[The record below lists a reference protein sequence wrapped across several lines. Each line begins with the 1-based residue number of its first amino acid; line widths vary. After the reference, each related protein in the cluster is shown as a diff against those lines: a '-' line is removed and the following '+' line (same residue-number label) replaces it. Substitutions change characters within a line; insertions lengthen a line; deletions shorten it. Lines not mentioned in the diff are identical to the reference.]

1 MIRFFFITL
10 FFLCFCGK
18 ICFSQTTLLSN
29 TKYQLETG
37 TYLSTSGITPFWLR
51 SNQYGIVHLS
61 SPILTFRG
69 SAHKEYDSTKNE
81 NQKLKKFG
89 YGYGFWGVANVGK
102 QSALLLPEAYLK
114 VRYGAFEFYGGR
126 RREIMGLVDT
136 TLSSGSYIWSGNALP
151 MPKIQVSIPNYT
163 SIIGH
168 GLISVKGAYVHGWFN
183 NDRPITKHVKL
194 HQKSF
199 YARLGK
205 DNWKIRMY
213 AGFNHNVQWGGESPF
228 YSIDG
233 KLPDGFKNYLFAV
246 TGKRGA
252 IRNSPQTSDFDANRV
267 GNHLGTIDIG
277 MDIKFI
283 NADLFLYRQ
292 NIYEDGS
299 LFYLNNITDGM
310 NGISIKFKNSQFI
323 KKIGFEYLNTTSQGG
338 NVFAFLNGEPN
349 ELRGTD
355 NYFNNSQFADGWT
368 YKKNII
374 GTPFIQNSYLNFK
387 ASDKLKDFFIENNRI
402 KIFNISAV
410 GAFRKD
416 LTFSFRSSFSTN
428 NGTYSEPI
436 DNPKKQLST
445 IFSLTKSNFYFKKTT
460 LNLGLSF
467 DSGSLFKS
475 SFGTSI
481 RIIKHL

>member
-1 MIRFFFITL
+1 MIKKLLTFLFIILVCANGSFAQTL
-10 FFLCFCGK
+10 F
-18 ICFSQTTLLSN
+18 SN

-51 SNQYGIVHLS
+51 SNQYGIVPLS

-69 SAHKEYDSTKNE
+69 SAHKEYDSTKTD
-81 NQKLKKFG
+81 NQKVKKFG
-89 YGYGFWGVANVGK
+89 YGYGFWSIANVGR
-102 QSALLLPEAYLK
+102 QSGLLLPEAYLK

-136 TLSSGSYIWSGNALP
+136 ALTSGSYIWSGNALP
-151 MPKIQVSIPNYT
+151 MPKLQISIPNYT

-168 GLISVKGAYVHGWFN
+168 GLISVKGTYAHGWFN

-205 DNWKIRMY
+205 NNWKIRMY

-252 IRNSPQTSDFDANRV
+252 IQNTPENSDFDANRV
-267 GNHLGTIDIG
+267 GNHLGTVDIG
-277 MDIKFI
+277 MDIKFT

-299 LFYLNNITDGM
+299 LFYLNNINDGL
-310 NGISIKFKNSQFI
+310 NGIRIRFKNVQFI
-323 KKIGFEYLNTTSQGG
+323 KRIGFEYLNTTSQGG
-338 NVFAFLNGEPN
+338 NTFAFLDGEPN

-355 NYFNNSQFADGWT
+355 NYFNNGQFADGWT
-368 YKKNII
+368 YKNNII

-387 ASDKLKDFFIENNRI
+387 ITESNKVFFIENNRI
-402 KIFNISAV
+402 KLLNFSVV
-410 GAFRKD
+410 GTFTKD
-416 LTFSFRSSFSTN
+416 LSFNFFSSFSTN
-428 NGTYSEPI
+428 NGTYHYPTNKSL
-436 DNPKKQLST
+436 KQISTLLS
-445 IFSLTKSNFYFKKTT
+445 ISKSNFYLENTVIH
-460 LNLGLSF
+460 LSLAF
-467 DSGSLFKS
+467 DAGSLYTN
-475 SFGTSI
+475 SFGSCI
-481 RIIKHL
+481 RFIKQL

>member
-1 MIRFFFITL
+1 MIRKLLALSFTFV
-10 FFLCFCGK
+10 
-18 ICFSQTTLLSN
+18 ICVNNSFSQNLLSN
-29 TKYQLETG
+29 TKYQLEAG

-51 SNQYGIVHLS
+51 SNQYGTVPLS

-69 SAHKEYDSTKNE
+69 SAHKEYDSTKND
-81 NQKLKKFG
+81 NQRLKKFG

-102 QSALLLPEAYLK
+102 QSGLLLPEAYLK

-136 TLSSGSYIWSGNALP
+136 TLTSGSYIWSGNALP
-151 MPKIQVSIPNYT
+151 MPKLQISIPNYT

-168 GLISVKGAYVHGWFN
+168 GLISVKGTYAHGWFN
-183 NDRPITKHVKL
+183 NDRPFTKHVKL

-228 YSIDG
+228 YSING

-252 IRNSPQTSDFDANRV
+252 IQNTPENSDFDANRV

-277 MDIKFI
+277 MDIKLA

-299 LFYLNNITDGM
+299 LFFLNNIADGL
-310 NGISIKFKNSQFI
+310 NGVSIKLKNTKII

-338 NVFAFLNGEPN
+338 NVFAFLNGEPPQ
-349 ELRGTD
+349 LRGAD
-355 NYFNNSQFADGWT
+355 SYFSNAQFADGWT
-368 YKKNII
+368 YKNAIL
-374 GTPFIQNSYLNFK
+374 GTPFIQNYYLNFK
-387 ASDKLKDFFIENNRI
+387 LNGYYIENNRI
-402 KIFNISAV
+402 KLFNISAV
-410 GAFRKD
+410 GNLNKYLSYRF
-416 LTFSFRSSFSTN
+416 LSSLSTN
-428 NGTYSEPI
+428 YGTYNDPTDKSL
-436 DNPKKQLST
+436 KQVST
-445 IFSLTKSNFYFKKTT
+445 ILSISKSNFYFKKTILT
-460 LNLGLSF
+460 LGFAF
-467 DSGSLFKS
+467 DTGSLYTN
-475 SFGTSI
+475 SFGTCISL
-481 RIIKHL
+481 IKQL

>member
-1 MIRFFFITL
+1 M
-10 FFLCFCGK
+10 
-18 ICFSQTTLLSN
+18 CFSQTTLLSN
-29 TKYQLETG
+29 TKYRLETG

-51 SNQYGIVHLS
+51 SNQYGIVPLC
-61 SPILTFRG
+61 SPMLTFRG

-81 NQKLKKFG
+81 NQQLKKFG
-89 YGYGFWGVANVGK
+89 YGYGFWGVANVCK

-136 TLSSGSYIWSGNALP
+136 MLSSGSYIWSGNALP
-151 MPKIQVSIPNYT
+151 MPKLQISIPNYT
-163 SIIGH
+163 SLIGQ

-199 YARLGK
+199 YTRIGK
-205 DNWKIRMY
+205 DSWKIRMY
-213 AGFNHNVQWGGESPF
+213 TGFNHNVQWGGESPF

-233 KLPDGFKNYLFAV
+233 KLPDGFKNYINAV
-246 TGKRGA
+246 TGKRSA
-252 IRNSPQTSDFDANRV
+252 ITNSPQTSDFDANRV

-277 MDIKFI
+277 MDIKFK
-283 NADLFLYRQ
+283 NTDLFFYRQ

-299 LFYLNNITDGM
+299 LFYLNNITDGL
-310 NGISIKFKNSQFI
+310 NGISIKLKNSQFI

-349 ELRGTD
+349 ELRGAD
-355 NYFNNSQFADGWT
+355 NYFNNGQFADGWT
-368 YKKNII
+368 YKNNII

-387 ASDKLKDFFIENNRI
+387 ASDKLKNFFIENNRI
-402 KIFNISAV
+402 KLFNISAL
-410 GAFRKD
+410 GNFRKD
-416 LTFSFRSSFSTN
+416 LSFSFRSSFSTN
-428 NGTYSEPI
+428 YGTYNDSTDKPL
-436 DNPKKQLST
+436 KQLST
-445 IFSLTKSNFYFKKTT
+445 IFSLTKSNFNFKNTT
-460 LNLGLSF
+460 LNLALSF
-467 DSGSLFKS
+467 DTGSLYKI

-481 RIIKHL
+481 RFIKHL

>member
-1 MIRFFFITL
+1 MCL
-10 FFLCFCGK
+10 CGK
-18 ICFSQTTLLSN
+18 MCFSQTTLLSN

-51 SNQYGIVHLS
+51 SNQYGIVPLS
-61 SPILTFRG
+61 SPMLTFRG

-136 TLSSGSYIWSGNALP
+136 TLTSGSYIWSGNALP
-151 MPKIQVSIPNYT
+151 MPKIQISVPNYT

-228 YSIDG
+228 YSING
-233 KLPDGFKNYLFAV
+233 KLPDGFRNYIYAI

-252 IRNSPQTSDFDANRV
+252 ITNSPQTSDFDANRV

-277 MDIKFI
+277 MDIKLA
-283 NADLFLYRQ
+283 NADLFFYRQ

-299 LFYLNNITDGM
+299 LFFLNNIADGL
-310 NGISIKFKNSQFI
+310 NGVSIKLKNTKII

-338 NVFAFLNGEPN
+338 NIFAFFDNAPP
-349 ELRGTD
+349 ELRGAD
-355 NYFNNSQFADGWT
+355 SYFNNAQFADGWT
-368 YKKNII
+368 YKNSII
-374 GTPFIQNSYLNFK
+374 GTSFIQNYHLNFS

-402 KIFNISAV
+402 KLFNIVAV
-410 GAFRKD
+410 GCFNEN
-416 LTFSFRSSFSTN
+416 LYINFRSSFSTN
-428 NGTYSEPI
+428 YGTYI
-436 DNPKKQLST
+436 DPTDKTLKQTST
-445 IFSLTKSNFYFKKTT
+445 LLSLTKSDFYLENTT
-460 LNLGLSF
+460 LNLGVSF
-467 DSGSLFKS
+467 DSGSLYKS

-481 RIIKHL
+481 RIIKQL

>member
-1 MIRFFFITL
+1 MIRKLLTPLFIIFVCTNSSFAQTL
-10 FFLCFCGK
+10 F
-18 ICFSQTTLLSN
+18 SN

-37 TYLSTSGITPFWLR
+37 TYLSTSGVTPFWLR
-51 SNQYGIVHLS
+51 SNQYGIVPLQP
-61 SPILTFRG
+61 PILTFRG
-69 SAHKEYDSTKNE
+69 STHKEYDSTKSD

-102 QSALLLPEAYLK
+102 QSGLLLPEAYLK

-136 TLSSGSYIWSGNALP
+136 TLTSGSYIWSGNALP
-151 MPKIQVSIPNYT
+151 MPKLQISIPNYT

-168 GLISVKGAYVHGWFN
+168 GLISIKGTYAHGWFN
-183 NDRPITKHVKL
+183 NDRPITKYVKL
-194 HQKSF
+194 HQKSL

-205 DNWKIRMY
+205 DSWKIRMY

-252 IRNSPQTSDFDANRV
+252 ITNTPENSDFDANRV

-277 MDIKFI
+277 MDVKLA

-299 LFYLNNITDGM
+299 LFYLNNIADGL
-310 NGISIKFKNSQFI
+310 NGVSIKFKNTQFI

-338 NVFAFLNGEPN
+338 SFFTFFDNAPP
-349 ELRGTD
+349 ELRGAD
-355 NYFNNSQFADGWT
+355 SYFNNGQFADGWT
-368 YKKNII
+368 YKNSII
-374 GTPFIQNSYLNFK
+374 GTPFIQNYHLNFK
-387 ASDKLKDFFIENNRI
+387 SSDNFKDFFIENNRI
-402 KIFNISAV
+402 KLFNIVAV
-410 GAFRKD
+410 GRFNEDLYFNFRG
-416 LTFSFRSSFSTN
+416 SFSTN
-428 NGTYSEPI
+428 YGTYI
-436 DNPKKQLST
+436 DPTDKTLKQTST
-445 IFSLTKSNFYFKKTT
+445 LLSLTKSDFYLENTT
-460 LNLGLSF
+460 LDLGLSF
-467 DSGSLFKS
+467 DSGSLYKS
-475 SFGTSI
+475 SFGTFI
-481 RIIKHL
+481 RIIKQL